1 MNSKLYAGG
10 NNNSASATYTLGDI
24 HKNNQQRLK
33 GLALIME
40 LTELVRLV
48 QQHRAVTIGALGGNS
63 FFESKTHG
71 LARNIKRQMALIATQ
86 KSEYGE
92 LLSDREWQDVQDNWL
107 TVHHQWRQDTVIDNF
122 ELHSF
127 FVKQLL
133 QMIWQM
139 GEKAEGLIQTA
150 ENQAHLSRYT
160 LKELPEF
167 AELVGQIRGLGTQAT
182 VEGGINDACRL
193 RLKYLTDEM
202 DCKKQAIQK
211 SIIILPN
218 EYLSKLKKLPN
229 DGLVIQLQQMIKND
243 ILKNTKISTSADD
256 FFRVSTQIIDENL
269 DVMKDGL
276 LQLKLSMDV
285 RIAAWVTQ
293 ACL

>member
-1 MNSKLYAGG
+1 MKQNPPVSG
-10 NNNSASATYTLGDI
+10 NAVAAMPGQSLGDI

-33 GLALIME
+33 GLALVME

-71 LARNIKRQMALIATQ
+71 LARNIKRQMSLVGINKADYQ
-86 KSEYGE
+86 YF
-92 LLSDREWQDVQDNWL
+92 LSDQQWQSVQDSWL

-133 QMIWQM
+133 QLIWHV
-139 GEKAEGLIQTA
+139 GETAEGLIQGA
-150 ENQAHLSRYT
+150 DHQKLLSRYT

-182 VEGGINDACRL
+182 VEGGCNDACRL

-202 DCKKQAIQK
+202 ENKKQVNQR
-211 SIIILPN
+211 SFCDLPDDFM
-218 EYLSKLKKLPN
+218 SKLSKLPN
-229 DGLVIQLQQMIKND
+229 DQLIIQLVKMIKGD
-243 ILKNTKISTSADD
+243 ILKNLKISTSADD

-269 DVMKDGL
+269 DVMKEGL
-276 LQLKLSMDV
+276 QQLKLSMDV